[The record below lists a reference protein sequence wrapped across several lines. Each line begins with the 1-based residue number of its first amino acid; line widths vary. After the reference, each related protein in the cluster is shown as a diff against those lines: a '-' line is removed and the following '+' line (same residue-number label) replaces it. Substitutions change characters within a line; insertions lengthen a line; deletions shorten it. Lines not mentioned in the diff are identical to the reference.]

1 MKIQQIQNNNT
12 NFQGLHANKRVM
24 QRLTPEFLHSPEI
37 QECADKFEVLI
48 TEKEGGS
55 LINRMLGIVE
65 DLVLQVGEGI
75 KNTGGKL
82 ELTGVKTDKYAITD
96 EFITHA
102 KNVLINR
109 IINEENAEKIK
120 KYVIEGKIDLLNDNI
135 SFYQL
140 SKILSPADYEE
151 AFNSISKLQMKQDKD
166 GNLPLHKIHRANQL
180 YDLNNHFYLKNNT
193 EDLAEI
199 YLTRNNRGE
208 LPIHNRVIMDNVYAL
223 RDIAF
228 KLMDYSRVLVTI
240 FEAKNSMGVSPLEA
254 LKAIRFLRHT
264 DEANQLIEMIKDAKQ
279 DCINAR
285 GSFIPAVAKKENAV
299 LKQLENEMNAK
310 FDYKGI
316 MGMLKNPHLQST
328 NGVLL
333 NYGNNISK
341 IIGFVINEANADES
355 KAIIAELKKLPEID
369 YNKMDKN
376 DISVVENIMNAENFD
391 LLELLKGKSLDYSPE
406 LDFTYNRIENKD
418 FKVQVDELNFEF
430 KNLENAVRVKS
441 IKAIEQLRKNFSSP
455 LFKKDYNGKKLYEL
469 LTKTSDSNFRSEFIK
484 KYGKYISDYF
494 V

>member
-1 MKIQQIQNNNT
+1 MKIQQIQNNT

-24 QRLTPEFLHSPEI
+24 QRLTPEFLHRPEI

-55 LINRMLGIVE
+55 LINRMLGAVGE
-65 DLVLQVGEGI
+65 LELQAGEGI
-75 KNTGGKL
+75 KNIGDKL
-82 ELTGVKTDKYAITD
+82 ELTGVKTYKYTLGELDFFNI
-96 EFITHA
+96 
-102 KNVLINR
+102 KNILING

-120 KYVIEGKIDLLNDNI
+120 KYIIEGKIDLLNDNI
-135 SFYQL
+135 SFFQL

-180 YDLNNHFYLKNNT
+180 YYLNNHFYNKNNT

-208 LPIHNRVIMDNVYAL
+208 LPIHNRVIMNNVYLL

-228 KLMDYSRVLVTI
+228 KLQDYPNVLVTI
-240 FEAKNSMGVSPLEA
+240 FEAKNNMGLSPLEA
-254 LKAIRFLRHT
+254 LKTISGTHETKKLI
-264 DEANQLIEMIKDAKQ
+264 IEMIEEAKQ
-279 DCINAR
+279 DCINAK
-285 GSFIPAVAKKENAV
+285 GVFTPAVSKKENAV
-299 LKQLENEMNAK
+299 LKQLENEMNVNID
-310 FDYKGI
+310 FSSI
-316 MGMLKNPHLQST
+316 MGMLKNPHIQSS

-333 NYGNNISK
+333 NCGNSISK
-341 IIGFVINEANADES
+341 IIGFVINEANTDEA

-369 YNKMDKN
+369 YNKFDEN

-406 LDFTYNRIENKD
+406 LNFTYKRVENDD
-418 FKVQVDELNFEF
+418 FRAQVDELNFEF
-430 KNLENAVRVKS
+430 KDLE
-441 IKAIEQLRKNFSSP
+441 KAIELKSIEAIDKLSKNFSSP